1 MRAQEEWIVRS
12 DGRYVKK
19 HLRVVAGTDLTVKPF
34 EWLIEGIL
42 PARGATMLLSE
53 RNVNQVSLGLS
64 MMEAVATK
72 QSWAGFKT
80 RKAVGL
86 FIALSEGRDFPIQ
99 IYNSHDP
106 AKYYIVAD
114 INFFDPKTTQSLAEM
129 IKKSRIH
136 PSLITVGIRTDAKTD
151 MSAFMTNFR
160 TLIDQFKAAGLVIC
174 KSPLPI
180 RGAAIV
186 WSKLEAAY
194 QVKVTE
200 GGNFWL
206 VCEKMRSGPK
216 PRPISLSVS

>member
-19 HLRVVAGTDLTVKPF
+19 HLRVVAGTDLAVEPF
-34 EWLIEGIL
+34 KWLIEGIL

-72 QSWAGFKT
+72 RSWAGFKT

-86 FIALSEGRDFPIQ
+86 FIALAEGRAFPIQ
-99 IYNSHDP
+99 IYNSHDT
-106 AKYYIVAD
+106 AKYIVAD
-114 INFFDPKTTQSLAEM
+114 INFFDPKTTQSLAET
-129 IKKSRIH
+129 IKKARVH
-136 PSLITVGIRTDAKTD
+136 PSLITVGILTDNKTD
-151 MSAFMTNFR
+151 MSAFIANFR

-174 KSPLPI
+174 KSPLPM
-180 RGAAIV
+180 RGAAIL

-206 VCEKMRSGPK
+206 VCEKMRSGPT

>member
-86 FIALSEGRDFPIQ
+86 FIALSEGRDFPI
-99 IYNSHDP
+99 
-106 AKYYIVAD
+106 
-114 INFFDPKTTQSLAEM
+114 
-129 IKKSRIH
+129 
-136 PSLITVGIRTDAKTD
+136 
-151 MSAFMTNFR
+151 
-160 TLIDQFKAAGLVIC
+160 
-174 KSPLPI
+174 
-180 RGAAIV
+180 
-186 WSKLEAAY
+186 
-194 QVKVTE
+194 
-200 GGNFWL
+200 
-206 VCEKMRSGPK
+206 
-216 PRPISLSVS
+216 